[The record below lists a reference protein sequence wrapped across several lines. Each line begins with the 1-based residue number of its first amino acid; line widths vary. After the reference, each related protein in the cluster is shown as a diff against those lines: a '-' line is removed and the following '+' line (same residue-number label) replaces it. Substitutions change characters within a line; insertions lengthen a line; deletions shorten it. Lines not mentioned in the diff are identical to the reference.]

1 MYWIGGEFVSASIS
15 VDGIEELIASFE
27 RMGKDVDRVANVA
40 LKEGGQVIVE
50 EAKSILSSG
59 GHIVTGN
66 LKEGLSVSGVK
77 GGKDGKYVKAGITKG
92 DKSPIYYGKFLEW
105 GTLKMPAYPFLA
117 PAFESKKGEVQDT
130 IANKIK
136 SVVHL

>member
-1 MYWIGGEFVSASIS
+1 MSASVS
-15 VDGIEELIASFE
+15 VEGIEELIASFE
-27 RMGKDVDRVANVA
+27 RMGKDMDRVANAA

-50 EAKSILSSG
+50 EAKSILSSE

-66 LKEGLSVSGVK
+66 LMDGLSVSGVK
-77 GGKDGKYVKAGITKG
+77 GGKGGKYVEAGITKG
-92 DKSPIYYGKFLEW
+92 DNSSIYYGKFLEW
-105 GTLKMPAYPFLA
+105 GTVKMPAYPFLA
-117 PAFESKKGEVQDT
+117 PAFESKKNEVQDT